1 MDALEDAERQTQIEM
16 RRLAT
21 LVQTLIDQNAAGG
34 EKGGRGEEDNA
45 LPVANGELA
54 GLQEPVRGASGRGVG
69 SEDDLESE
77 YGATATGSPL
87 SMTPDL

>member
-1 MDALEDAERQTQIEM
+1 MWQAVERRLMRRMDALEALM
-16 RRLAT
+16 
-21 LVQTLIDQNAAGG
+21 QTLIDQNAAGG

-45 LPVANGELA
+45 LPVAKGELA

-69 SEDDLESE
+69 TEDDLESE

-87 SMTPDL
+87 SMYA